1 MVSLSEQIYGILKTI
16 SGAKQVSFFYPQTWG
31 DDLPAITFYE
41 QNNSEYA
48 RVDNGHEYLT
58 QVAYQVDI
66 WAKTPEDCLRLA
78 PEINDK
84 LRKIGLKR
92 EFMADL
98 YDNGLHHK
106 TMRFG
111 GLVQPDTERIYQ

>member
-16 SGAKQVSFFYPQTWG
+16 PEAKQVSFFYPQTWA
-31 DDLPAITFYE
+31 DLPTITLYE

-48 RVDNGHEYLT
+48 RVDNGHEYLA
-58 QVAYQVDI
+58 QVAYQVDV
-66 WAKTPEDCLRLA
+66 WGKTPEDCLCIA
-78 PEINDK
+78 AQVNDK
-84 LRKIGLKR
+84 LREIGLKR
-92 EFMADL
+92 EFAADL
-98 YDNGLHHK
+98 YDNGIYHK